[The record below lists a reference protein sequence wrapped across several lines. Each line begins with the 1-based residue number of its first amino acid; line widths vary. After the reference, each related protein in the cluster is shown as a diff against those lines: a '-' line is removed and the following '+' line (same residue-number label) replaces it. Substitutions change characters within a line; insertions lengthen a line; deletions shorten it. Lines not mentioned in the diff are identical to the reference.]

1 MKCDLYSK
9 KTFVLNGII
18 YLPHYNERNK
28 YVSPGYGL
36 HNYDLYTEKE
46 LLSKN
51 AKPEAMMLWLR
62 SW

>member
-1 MKCDLYSK
+1 
-9 KTFVLNGII
+9 VLNGII